1 MPNSVPVVSWGV
13 KFPPGMECEPY
24 HYENDRP
31 RDYIIEIRRLI
42 EDEGKVKISSCWK
55 GPIDEA
61 MAPS

>member
-1 MPNSVPVVSWGV
+1 MRAIP
-13 KFPPGMECEPY
+13 
-24 HYENDRP
+24 YENDRP

-61 MAPS
+61 MAPP

>member
-1 MPNSVPVVSWGV
+1 MWREIPTWN
-13 KFPPGMECEPY
+13 GMRAIP
-24 HYENDRP
+24 YENDRP

-61 MAPS
+61 MAPP